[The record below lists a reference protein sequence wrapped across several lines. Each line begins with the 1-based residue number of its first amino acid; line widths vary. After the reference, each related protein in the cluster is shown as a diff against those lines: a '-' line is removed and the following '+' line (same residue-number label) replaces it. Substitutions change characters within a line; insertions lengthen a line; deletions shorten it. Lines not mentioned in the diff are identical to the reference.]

1 MLKGLGD
8 LGKMGNV
15 LKQAME
21 LKGRIEEIK
30 AALAEERVEVSV
42 GGGMVSVV
50 MTGKMDVVSIKIEP
64 EVVNKDDVEMLET
77 LVRSAVNEAAA
88 RVRQLVETRMREAA
102 GGIEIP
108 GFNL

>member
-1 MLKGLGD
+1 MLKGLSD
-8 LGKMGNV
+8 LGKMGGV

-30 AALAEERVEVSV
+30 AALAEERVEASV
-42 GGGMVSVV
+42 GGGMVTVV

-64 EVVNKDDVEMLET
+64 DVVNKDDIEMLEA
-77 LVRSAVNEAAA
+77 LVRSAVNEAAS
-88 RVRQLVETRMREAA
+88 RVRQMVEAKMREAA